1 MDINDIPLAAR
12 FESRGQQYARIVRT
26 DRERAAD
33 GWKAESFGLYDA
45 KGREFGHSYFIDRE
59 FWVID
64 AAGNTIVPIERLE
77 DRLEE
82 TFIVY
87 PQGLRDGAKFGALPT
102 ASYKRF
108 RTLDEAR
115 AYGAKCIDRAY
126 KSAIKKAS
134 A

>member
-1 MDINDIPLAAR
+1 MDINDIPLADR
-12 FESRGQQYARIVRT
+12 FESRGIQYVRIARTEREQVR
-26 DRERAAD
+26 REVEA
-33 GWKAESFGLYDA
+33 FGMLDNR
-45 KGREFGHSYFIDRE
+45 GREIGYMYTIDRE

-64 AAGNTIVPIERLE
+64 ADSHTIVPVENVE

-82 TFIVY
+82 TFLVE
-87 PQGLRDGAKFGALPT
+87 PHGMRDGKCFGPLPV

-108 RTLDEAR
+108 STLDEAR

-126 KSAIKKAS
+126 QRAIKKAS